1 MTHKLWLTALVAAI
15 FIGGSAGLVI
25 WNESKSGT
33 PSTPD
38 TDPGTDSL
46 TSATPVTSYSLS
58 EIAKHGDATSCW
70 TMIEDK
76 VYDLTEY
83 IEKHP
88 GGSKAILAI
97 CGEDGTSSFNAMPA
111 GVMTAARLALSKFV
125 IGDYAKN

>member
-1 MTHKLWLTALVAAI
+1 MTTKLWLTALVAVI
-15 FIGGSAGLVI
+15 FVGGALGLVI
-25 WNESKSGT
+25 YNESQPETSSTSGT
-33 PSTPD
+33 V
-38 TDPGTDSL
+38 SL
-46 TSATPVTSYSLS
+46 TSSTPTTSYNMS

-83 IEKHP
+83 VEKHP
-88 GGSKAILAI
+88 GGSKSILAI

-111 GVMTAARLALSKFV
+111 GVMTAARLALAKFV